1 MYRMHALQLYTMSRP
16 CLGKNDLFGLL
27 SLGAFFARIIS
38 PLIFLHQWTRLKH
51 AEKDGEKHKGTNV
64 AQQSPAAGARRAQR
78 QRGRRERGENDSG
91 RARDA

>member
-1 MYRMHALQLYTMSRP
+1 MCVRWKGFRRLCEVQLGFCDNAARRRWDPRP

-51 AEKDGEKHKGTNV
+51 AEKDGEKHTGANV
-64 AQQSPAAGARRAQR
+64 AQQSPAAGARRA
-78 QRGRRERGENDSG
+78 
-91 RARDA
+91 

>member
-38 PLIFLHQWTRLKH
+38 PPISLHQWTRLK
-51 AEKDGEKHKGTNV
+51 
-64 AQQSPAAGARRAQR
+64 PAAQISAHFAPQQQRYSKRPHGGLLAVAVGGAQR
-78 QRGRRERGENDSG
+78 AGPPITERPH
-91 RARDA
+91 R

>member
-51 AEKDGEKHKGTNV
+51 AEKDGEKHKGANV
-64 AQQSPAAGARRAQR
+64 AQQSPAAGARRA
-78 QRGRRERGENDSG
+78 
-91 RARDA
+91 

>member
-1 MYRMHALQLYTMSRP
+1 VYIAPAVAARGFFFVLFINTTIALNSRP

-38 PLIFLHQWTRLKH
+38 PPIFLHQWTRLKH

-64 AQQSPAAGARRAQR
+64 AQQSPAAGARRA
-78 QRGRRERGENDSG
+78 
-91 RARDA
+91 